1 MNQKYIQNNYHIIT
15 FFAFYLTLIA
25 GFFFDENVT
34 GGPKV
39 DFFHALKQVEAFKE
53 DFYFTFF
60 NYDKIEYP
68 TRISPIFIMVIYF
81 FEKLIGDIDA
91 VRFVLLNFLILNQFF
106 FYLCLKEYFKNKI
119 SDNKLLFIIS
129 CIIFISPSSRS
140 NMIWPESAMFGL
152 LFFLI
157 SVYFYL
163 KFVNSKKNS
172 YVYYNIF
179 FLALSAYLRPSY
191 SLFAIYFYLIFFIN
205 LKDTKE
211 VIKITILNFLLA
223 SPAIFY
229 IFFLDVFFIS
239 IGGLSVN
246 YYNKIGVI
254 ASILFFHLIPILIYK
269 NFYLKNLNLKKEII
283 FIFISII
290 LSMLVILNF
299 DYNLEFTG
307 GGIILHF
314 SNYILGNNSLF
325 FMYFFFNFKA
335 DS

>member
-1 MNQKYIQNNYHIIT
+1 MFII
-15 FFAFYLTLIA
+15 
-25 GFFFDENVT
+25 
-34 GGPKV
+34 
-39 DFFHALKQVEAFKE
+39 
-53 DFYFTFF
+53 
-60 NYDKIEYP
+60 
-68 TRISPIFIMVIYF
+68 IYF
-81 FEKLIGDIDA
+81 F
-91 VRFVLLNFLILNQFF
+91 
-106 FYLCLKEYFKNKI
+106 
-119 SDNKLLFIIS
+119 
-129 CIIFISPSSRS
+129 
-140 NMIWPESAMFGL
+140 
-152 LFFLI
+152 
-157 SVYFYL
+157 
-163 KFVNSKKNS
+163 
-172 YVYYNIF
+172 
-179 FLALSAYLRPSY
+179 
-191 SLFAIYFYLIFFIN
+191 LIFFIN

-325 FMYFFFNFKA
+325 FMLLPFTFFLILKLIAEQSLNNMIIFIILLFITPQYHIFHKYYDPLIFIISLTIFKFDIKKKFISMKFIYIIFGFYLIYYFVNYINYYYLEV
-335 DS
+335 